1 MKKQTTKKPE
11 TTLAGIGFM
20 ASVFGEL
27 MLRAANVKTEF
38 KANDHKILE
47 LAKKPQIEIEKA
59 LKEKLID
66 LKPTNLQVIERA
78 IIQIENI
85 QSDLYKLKLKDD
97 HNLENLNFVY
107 NGIYA
112 SLDHLNKLKNSLK
125 K

>member
-1 MKKQTTKKPE
+1 MKKQITKKPE

-27 MLRAANVKTEF
+27 MLNASGVKTEF

-47 LAKKPQIEIEKA
+47 LAKKPQPEIEKA

-66 LKPTNLQVIERA
+66 LKPTNLQIVEKA
-78 IIQIENI
+78 IIDLKYILN
-85 QSDLYKLKLKDD
+85 DLYKIDLKGVD
-97 HNLENLNFVY
+97 NLEQLSSSINYVHT
-107 NGIYA
+107 
-112 SLDHLNKLKNSLK
+112 SVSQLNKLKNSLK